1 MPFTVV
7 ESPDVKRGLTVREV
21 SEDEQGLVR
30 RWRGSVFATE
40 AEAEA
45 FAASEMLFG
54 EDGPP
59 WARGAF
65 AHKRVEGLRIYVR
78 HLGSPG

>member
-7 ESPDVKRGLTVREV
+7 ESPDVKRGLAVREV
-21 SEDEQGLVR
+21 SEDEQELVR

-45 FAASEMLFG
+45 FAASELVRTGRRGLG
-54 EDGPP
+54 ERSRTN
-59 WARGAF
+59 ALRGCASTF
-65 AHKRVEGLRIYVR
+65 ATSAVR
-78 HLGSPG
+78 DR

>member
-7 ESPDVKRGLTVREV
+7 ESPEVKRGLAVREV
-21 SEDEQGLVR
+21 SEAEKDWVR

-45 FAASEMLFG
+45 FAASQMLFG
-54 EDGPP
+54 EDWPP
-59 WARGAF
+59 WARGTF
-65 AHKRVEGLRIYVR
+65 AHKRVDGLRIYVAY
-78 HLGSPG
+78 LGSGA

>member
-7 ESPDVKRGLTVREV
+7 ESPDVKRGLAVRQV
-21 SEDEQGLVR
+21 SEDKTEWVR

-45 FAASEMLFG
+45 FAASQMLFG
-54 EDGPP
+54 EHGPP
-59 WARGAF
+59 WTRGTF
-65 AHKRVEGLRIYVR
+65 AHQRVEGLRIYV
-78 HLGSPG
+78 HFLGSA